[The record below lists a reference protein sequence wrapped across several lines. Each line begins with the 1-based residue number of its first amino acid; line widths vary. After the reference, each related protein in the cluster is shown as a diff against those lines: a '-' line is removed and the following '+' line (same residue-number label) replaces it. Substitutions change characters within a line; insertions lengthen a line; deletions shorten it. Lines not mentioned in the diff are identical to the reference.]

1 MTGIPEWAFERAAK
15 LTNAIACNAAY
26 TAYTCRVL
34 NMGQAFARYIAEHE
48 QPPADPLLIEAR
60 EILARE
66 YEECGMPEA
75 AQHTREGVWNVVGRV
90 EDILAGLRRGI
101 ELAKEGAV

>member
-1 MTGIPEWAFERAAK
+1 MTGIPEWAFERAVK
-15 LTNAIACNAAY
+15 LTNAIAGLESY
-26 TAYTCRVL
+26 TAYTCRAHNV
-34 NMGQAFARYIAEHE
+34 GQAFARYIAEHE
-48 QPPADPLLIEAR
+48 QPPADPLRIEAR

-66 YEECGMPEA
+66 YEEGGMPEA
-75 AQHTREGVWNVVGRV
+75 AQHTREGVWKVVGRV